1 MFARPKI
8 QGRSV
13 NFIDDGRSEASTSKI
28 DALEVMLARL
38 ASFDS
43 DMIEFRRMKV
53 SKLGGTF
60 FAAIGTHY
68 SSKLPRRETGSAN
81 QIAVSTLSGSLFVL
95 QETNLGTSAAKR
107 TVAFA
112 GRRFSSDWSG
122 PTLRD
127 PP

>member
-13 NFIDDGRSEASTSKI
+13 NFIDDRCGKAHTSKI

-43 DMIEFRRMKV
+43 HMIEFRRMKV

-60 FAAIGTHY
+60 FAGIGTHY

-81 QIAVSTLSGSLFVL
+81 QIAVSTLGGRFFVL
-95 QETNLGTSAAKR
+95 EENNFGIFAAKW
-107 TVAFA
+107 TVRFA
-112 GRRFSSDWSG
+112 R
-122 PTLRD
+122 
-127 PP
+127 

>member
-13 NFIDDGRSEASTSKI
+13 NFIDDRCGKAHTSKI

-43 DMIEFRRMKV
+43 HMIEFRRMKV

-60 FAAIGTHY
+60 FAAIGTNY

-81 QIAVSTLSGSLFVL
+81 EIAVSTLGGRLFSL
-95 QETNLGTSAAKR
+95 QENNLGISAGKG
-107 TVAFA
+107 TGAFA
-112 GRRFSSDWSG
+112 RWNFSSEKPGGASSH
-122 PTLRD
+122 PS
-127 PP
+127 

>member
-8 QGRSV
+8 QRRGV
-13 NFIDDGRSEASTSKI
+13 NFIDDRCGKTHTSKI

-38 ASFDS
+38 ASFDPH
-43 DMIEFRRMKV
+43 MIEFRRMKI

-60 FAAIGTHY
+60 FAAIRTHY

-95 QETNLGTSAAKR
+95 QETNLGISAAKR
-107 TVAFA
+107 TAA
-112 GRRFSSDWSG
+112 LAR
-122 PTLRD
+122 
-127 PP
+127 

>member
-13 NFIDDGRSEASTSKI
+13 NFIDDRCGEAHTRQINS
-28 DALEVMLARL
+28 LEVMLARL

-43 DMIEFRRMKV
+43 HMIEFRRMKV

-95 QETNLGTSAAKR
+95 QETNLGISAAKG
-107 TVAFA
+107 TVMFA
-112 GRRFSSDWSG
+112 R
-122 PTLRD
+122 
-127 PP
+127 